1 MLQEAT
7 YSAAV
12 RASIESKASEND
24 ERAKRMALLSNHV
37 ALYNYEIASHV
48 SYDGD
53 CFFHSI
59 SFLLGRTESESSEMR
74 KQLCTFIKSKVCMIV
89 YRLI

>member
-1 MLQEAT
+1 MEEAT

-12 RASIESKASEND
+12 CASIESNASESD
-24 ERAKRMALLSNHV
+24 ERAKRMTLLSDHV
-37 ALYNYEIASHV
+37 ALYNYEIASQV

-59 SFLLGRTESESSEMR
+59 SFLLKRTESESSKLR
-74 KQLCTFIKSKVCMIV
+74 KQLHTFIQTKVCV
-89 YRLI
+89 EL